1 NEKHVSL
8 KVDAG
13 GEDKT
18 INVAIFGI
26 GRAGSIHLS
35 NLAHN
40 PRAEVLYIV
49 DDEEGKSE
57 NFKRYWRLDKVT
69 FLKSSEANKVFND
82 PKSKTAK
89 DYLDTNYLFHTLESA
104 ALLPTNE
111 LRNAIYQPVITD
123 HIAQSLADEKINN
136 CQPNTASKVC
146 EGCIGMGSSL
156 DCHCNYQVTVK
167 SRRVDAVVVASPTY
181 THKDIVRKS
190 LEKRKAVFCEKPV
203 AEDIASTKR
212 CYEEAEKVGKPLF
225 SAFNRKSLEKGK
237 AVFCEKP
244 VAEDIASTK
253 RCYEE
258 AEKVGKPLFSAFNRR
273 FDPAYSE
280 LRDRARKGEVGH
292 IQTIK
297 VCSRDSPLPPINY
310 LKHSGGIYHDCAVH
324 DIDIM
329 CWVLGEYPTQVA
341 AIAHTHTPEIAALKD
356 HDTVAIVLKFPS
368 GTTGMIDLSR
378 NSCYGYDQRL
388 EVFGPRGMI
397 TCDNERPMTGIESQ
411 LKLSGSNYNPI
422 YFSFASRYKLA
433 YYYEME
439 HFLDFVQG
447 KTSQLK
453 VEGKEVLAVS
463 KIATAC
469 EESAR
474 TGQFITL
481 KWAPGEL
488 PSSIKI

>member
-1 NEKHVSL
+1 MSGGLFWSHGTDVGEEVDLDITEAKAMATVIFKDPSPYTQEETTCHESDYLYQLNEKHVSL

-13 GEDKT
+13 EDKT
-18 INVAIFGI
+18 INIAIFGI

-35 NLAHN
+35 NLARN
-40 PRAEVLYIV
+40 PRAEVVYIV
-49 DDEEGKSE
+49 DDVEGKSE
-57 NFKRYWRLDKVT
+57 NFKRYWKLDKVT

-82 PKSKTAK
+82 PNLVSCEPYESTE
-89 DYLDTNYLFHTLESA
+89 TLMGN
-104 ALLPTNE
+104 LINKVNLCLPT
-111 LRNAIYQPVITD
+111 LF
-123 HIAQSLADEKINN
+123 LA
-136 CQPNTASKVC
+136 
-146 EGCIGMGSSL
+146 
-156 DCHCNYQVTVK
+156 Y
-167 SRRVDAVVVASPTY
+167 RVDAVVVASPTY
-181 THKDIVRKS
+181 THEDIV
-190 LEKRKAVFCEKPV
+190 
-203 AEDIASTKR
+203 
-212 CYEEAEKVGKPLF
+212 
-225 SAFNRKSLEKGK
+225 RKSLEKGK

-258 AEKVGKPLFSAFNRR
+258 AKKVGKPLFTGFNRR

-356 HDTVAIVLKFPS
+356 HDTVAMVLKFPS

-388 EVFGPRGMI
+388 EV
-397 TCDNERPMTGIESQ
+397 S
-411 LKLSGSNYNPI
+411 
-422 YFSFASRYKLA
+422 
-433 YYYEME
+433 
-439 HFLDFVQG
+439 V
-447 KTSQLK
+447 
-453 VEGKEVLAVS
+453 
-463 KIATAC
+463 
-469 EESAR
+469 
-474 TGQFITL
+474 GQD
-481 KWAPGEL
+481 
-488 PSSIKI
+488 